1 LAKTAEYKELP
12 MNETETLQH
21 DDRIQHAEKGLGT
34 IVTAPEREDVDVQVE
49 GSTDIGAHS
58 VFVKWDDDRLPV
70 EAVPRSQLEKVPDA
84 AAAIST
90 GF

>member
-1 LAKTAEYKELP
+1 
-12 MNETETLQH
+12 MNETQTLQH
-21 DDRIQHAEKGLGT
+21 DDRVQHAEKGLGT
-34 IVTAPEREDVDVQVE
+34 IVTAPEREDVEVD
-49 GSTDIGAHS
+49 GSTDIGPDS

-70 EAVPRSQLEKVPDA
+70 EVMPRNQLEKVPDA

>member
-1 LAKTAEYKELP
+1 
-12 MNETETLQH
+12 MNETETFQH
-21 DDRIQHAEKGLGT
+21 DDRVQHAEKGLGT
-34 IVTAPEREDVDVQVE
+34 IVTAPEREEVDVQVE
-49 GSTDIGAHS
+49 GSTDIGPDS
-58 VFVKWDDDRLPV
+58 IFVKWDDYRLPV